1 MKRMWMIRAGE
12 NAFLMDDFISRSIVS
27 LGWNEVGDI
36 QKYKTRE
43 TLKDQI
49 EKCYPEYKK
58 GKINITAAQLYR
70 FAFELKKE
78 DYVVTY
84 NPTKRTYHIG
94 EIASEYEY
102 TNISNYPHCNIIKVN
117 WIKGRSRDVLS
128 SSARNS
134 LGAIMSLFEI
144 TSSTYD
150 ELLADHIQSKPED
163 EVEANEEYDTIKD
176 NIIGQAHE
184 FIKDK
189 LLALDW
195 EEMQELVAG
204 ILRAMGYKTRV
215 SPKGPDRGRDVI
227 ASPDGL
233 GLEEPRIIV
242 EVKHRTSGMGANEI
256 RSFTGGLRQ
265 RDRGLYVSTGGFSK
279 EAKYE
284 AERSNIPVTLIDS
297 DELVRLI
304 TQYYD
309 VFDSDTKALI
319 PLKKIYWPL

>member
-1 MKRMWMIRAGE
+1 MWMIRAGE
-12 NAFLMDDFISRSIVS
+12 NAFLIDDFINRSIVS

-43 TLKDQI
+43 ELKDQI

-70 FAFELKKE
+70 FTFELKKG

-84 NPTKRTYHIG
+84 NPTERIYHIG
-94 EIASEYEY
+94 EIKSEYEY
-102 TNISNYPHCNIIKVN
+102 TNISNYPHCNAIKVN
-117 WIKGRSRDVLS
+117 WIKERNRDVLS

-144 TSSTYD
+144 TNSTYD
-150 ELLADHIQSKPED
+150 ELLADQIQSKPES
-163 EVEANEEYDTIKD
+163 EAEANEEYDTIKD
-176 NIIGQAHE
+176 NVIGQAHE

-242 EVKHRTSGMGANEI
+242 EVKHRTSSMGSNEI

-284 AERSNIPVTLIDS
+284 AERSNIPITLIDS

-309 VFDSDTKALI
+309 AFDSDTKALI